1 MATINPQ
8 RQHCCA
14 MWLAAVVILCQLH
27 PLTATVSSIIRDNP
41 RLPGP
46 VGLRNWESLQG
57 SKFTPRHSHAT
68 AQFSCPSKTETC
80 LWLTGGYSESHWSGE
95 NANADV
101 WWSLDGAE
109 WNQVV
114 ELGGDWLQ
122 GIGNH
127 DAERGGSRTPFYG
140 RFGHSLSALD
150 ADGDG
155 VTDAMILLGGYSPLP
170 SNDVWIS
177 ADGKDWFFGGFAPWP
192 ERAHHG
198 AAVFNGKLYIM
209 GGTPLSND
217 VWIGTLHRDATQRA
231 GFRMDWKQEDSAQ
244 WSPRAG
250 HCVVAKNSA
259 VSVPN
264 ATDADVSFSEKLF
277 LIGGISE
284 GAGGT
289 MTRSDIWTSLDG
301 NSWEQVV
308 VQLQGNDDDVFQL
321 GGRAFHGCA
330 AFTVPS
336 EGTTPRL
343 YVTGGGYYGNNMN
356 RVVSALEAYTGWL
369 PSPCWH
375 CSMPLTHTTNTLLMT
390 GKIPGTVTTGWSG
403 HGSTMKRELS
413 VKTIY
418 SRQMNGLKHYGTGE
432 QCTGANGVIRWKSS
446 NAQTREIVTT
456 MGRSVKR
463 SQRCS

>member
-1 MATINPQ
+1 
-8 RQHCCA
+8 

-114 ELGGDWLQ
+114 EMGGDWLQ

-155 VTDAMILLGGYSPLP
+155 VTDAMILVGGYSPLP

-289 MTRSDIWTSLDG
+289 MTRSDVWTSLDG

-356 RVVSALEAYTGWL
+356 RVVSALEAYTGW
-369 PSPCWH
+369 
-375 CSMPLTHTTNTLLMT
+375 
-390 GKIPGTVTTGWSG
+390 
-403 HGSTMKRELS
+403 
-413 VKTIY
+413 
-418 SRQMNGLKHYGTGE
+418 
-432 QCTGANGVIRWKSS
+432 
-446 NAQTREIVTT
+446 
-456 MGRSVKR
+456 
-463 SQRCS
+463 